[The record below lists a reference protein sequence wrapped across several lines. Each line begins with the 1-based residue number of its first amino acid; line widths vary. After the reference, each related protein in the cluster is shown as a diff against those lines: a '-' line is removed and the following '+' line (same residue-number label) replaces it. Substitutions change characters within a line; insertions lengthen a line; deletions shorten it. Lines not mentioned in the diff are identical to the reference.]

1 MKTKSYNVCDRFP
14 PLLTAAEE
22 IEMGRLIQTMQE
34 LKQKSTSELTKEEL
48 IRIKRGQRAL
58 NRMISGNLRMVAA
71 IARKYSGIVRHLSI
85 DDIIQEGNVGLCRAA
100 EKYDPSRGY
109 KFSTYA
115 YWWIRQSINRAISD
129 KERVV
134 RIPCNAFESIVKA
147 LSWQQEFELKHGH
160 QPTIDQV
167 AAHIRVSPE
176 ILMSALRAYWRGP
189 SLDSSAKDKD
199 GQTGGA
205 ALVDLFS
212 NPSDA
217 DPLDEIEHGMQREKL
232 YDMVKTL
239 PDKQKELLGEY
250 YGLFGQD
257 PISFTNMGKKRGVS
271 REAVSQKCHRAA
283 NALFIKARM
292 LQ

>member
-22 IEMGRLIQTMQE
+22 IEMGRRIQTMQE
-34 LKQKSTSELTKEEL
+34 LKQKPKQELTKSEL
-48 IRIKRGQRAL
+48 IQLKRGQRAL
-58 NRMISGNLRMVAA
+58 N
-71 IARKYSGIVRHLSI
+71 ARKYTGIVNHLSF

-100 EKYDPSRGY
+100 EKYDPTRGY

-134 RIPCNAFESIVKA
+134 RIPCNAFESIGRA
-147 LSWQQEFELKHGH
+147 LSWQQEFEQKHGH
-160 QPTIDQV
+160 QPTINQV
-167 AAHIRVSPE
+167 AAHIRISPE
-176 ILMSALRAYWRGP
+176 VLMSALRAYWRGP
-189 SLDSSAKDKD
+189 SLDASAKDKN

-217 DPLDEIEHGMQREKL
+217 DPLDEIEYGMQREKL
-232 YDMVKTL
+232 YSMVGTL
-239 PDKQKELLGEY
+239 PDVQKELLGEY

-257 PISFTNMGKKRGVS
+257 PVSFTVMGKKRGVS
-271 REAVSQKCHRAA
+271 REAISQKCHRAI
-283 NALFIKARM
+283 NALSMKARM

>member
-134 RIPCNAFESIVKA
+134 RIPCNAFESIIKA

-167 AAHIRVSPE
+167 AAHTRVSPE

-189 SLDSSAKDKD
+189 SLDESARDKD
-199 GQTGGA
+199 GQTGGSR
-205 ALVDLFS
+205 LIDLMAIS
-212 NPSDA
+212 EDK
-217 DPLDEIEHGMQREKL
+217 DPLDGIEYSMQKEKM
-232 YDMVKTL
+232 YSVFETL

-250 YGLFGQD
+250 YGLHGQES
-257 PISFTNMGKKRGVS
+257 ISYTIMGKKRGIT
-271 REAVSQKCHRAA
+271 REAVSQRCKRAL
-283 NALFIKARM
+283 NVLSDKTRM
-292 LQ
+292 V

>member
-1 MKTKSYNVCDRFP
+1 
-14 PLLTAAEE
+14 
-22 IEMGRLIQTMQE
+22 MGRRIQTMQK
-34 LKQKSTSELTKEEL
+34 LKQKPKQELTKSEL
-48 IRIKRGQRAL
+48 IQIKRGQRAL
-58 NRMISGNLRMVAA
+58 NRMISGNLRMVAG
-71 IARKYSGIVRHLSI
+71 IARKYTGIVNHLSF

-100 EKYDPSRGY
+100 EKYDPTRGY

-134 RIPCNAFESIVKA
+134 RIPCNAFESIGRA
-147 LSWQQEFELKHGH
+147 LSWQQEFEQKHGH
-160 QPTIDQV
+160 QPTINQV
-167 AAHIRVSPE
+167 AAHIRISPE
-176 ILMSALRAYWRGP
+176 VLVSALRAYWRGP
-189 SLDSSAKDKD
+189 SLDASAKDKN

-232 YDMVKTL
+232 YSIVGTL
-239 PDKQKELLGEY
+239 PDVQKELLGEY

-257 PISFTNMGKKRGVS
+257 PVSFTVMGKKRGVS
-271 REAVSQKCHRAA
+271 REAISQKCHRAI
-283 NALFIKARM
+283 NALSMKARM